1 MKKLKYVSLL
11 LGLVM
16 FFVLSSLSSGQ
27 TPSYDPGLPDT
38 LLFEGVD
45 YYLDGPPY
53 EGKLKLPVVFFHDE
67 GLAGVTAPFVWS
79 GPIVLDSASFVGNR
93 VEGDMETA
101 TIDSVNK
108 KVLIIAAVITQDTIP
123 SGRGLL
129 TTLYFT
135 ISDTG
140 YVEID
145 STFIPPNFRFEFHWG
160 AGAISWT
167 PQFAKLQ
174 FHVTPT
180 SAGDVNQ
187 DGSVGIVDVVFMI
200 NYLFKN
206 GPAPP
211 CSNCTDVNCDCE
223 IGLVDVVYLINYLF
237 RSGDPPQVGC
247 VLPL

>member
-1 MKKLKYVSLL
+1 MRHLKVSFLILVLAGL
-11 LGLVM
+11 LGFQSTGLA
-16 FFVLSSLSSGQ
+16 GQ
-27 TPSYDPGLPDT
+27 ASADPGEPDSV
-38 LLFEGVD
+38 LFEGVD
-45 YYLDGPPY
+45 YFLGGPPY
-53 EGKLKLPVVFFHDE
+53 SGKLKVPVVFWHDR
-67 GLAGVTAPFVWS
+67 GLTQVTVPLSWS
-79 GPIVLDSASFVGNR
+79 GPILLDSSSFVGNR
-93 VEGDMETA
+93 TEADIET
-101 TIDSVNK
+101 TLIDSENSK
-108 KVLIIAAVITQDTIP
+108 LLIGVLTLTQDTIP

-129 TTLYFT
+129 NTLYFT

-140 YVEID
+140 HVEID
-145 STFIPPNFRFEFHWG
+145 SAFFPPSGVLAFTG
-160 AGAISWT
+160 IYALSWT

-174 FHVTPT
+174 LHLMPT
-180 SAGDVNQ
+180 AAGDVNQ

-247 VLPL
+247 VF

>member
-1 MKKLKYVSLL
+1 MSFLILVLAGL
-11 LGLVM
+11 LGFQSTGLAGHA
-16 FFVLSSLSSGQ
+16 SA
-27 TPSYDPGLPDT
+27 DPAEPDSV
-38 LLFEGVD
+38 LFEGVD

-53 EGKLKLPVVFFHDE
+53 QGKLKVPVVFCHDR
-67 GLAGVTAPFVWS
+67 GLTQVIVPLLWS
-79 GPIVLDSASFVGNR
+79 GAILLDSSSFVGNR
-93 VEGDMETA
+93 AQADIET
-101 TIDSVNK
+101 TLIDSENNRLK
-108 KVLIIAAVITQDTIP
+108 IGVLTITQDTIP

-129 TTLYFT
+129 NTLYFT

-145 STFIPPNFRFEFHWG
+145 TTFFPPSSRLSFTGED
-160 AGAISWT
+160 AISWI
-167 PQFAKLQ
+167 PVFAKLEL
-174 FHVTPT
+174 HLSPT
-180 SAGDVNQ
+180 SAGDANH

-206 GPAPP
+206 GPASS

-223 IGLVDVVYLINYLF
+223 IGLADVVYLINYLF